1 MFKLD
6 MNKLALIFRHKYFG
20 GRIQDNLYLSQ
31 MCINKQAILLISQLF
46 HPRKSMIKISHLILW
61 TNYIGCT
68 CHFGFFAKSI
78 DTFRIYRKQH
88 LASKIKV
95 EEL

>member
-1 MFKLD
+1 

-46 HPRKSMIKISHLILW
+46 HPRKSMIKISHLILLDKLHW
-61 TNYIGCT
+61 LYLSN
-68 CHFGFFAKSI
+68 
-78 DTFRIYRKQH
+78 QH